1 MKKIIFCTI
10 IMLNI
15 SVNSFAVTI
24 NPDPIQTPAGKLLIQ
39 QIPPKK
45 PVEKSFIQKIDDYI
59 SDIAFVKYI
68 RSFKKQTKKD
78 VSVFSEKQGV
88 DQMFLKMGKNKE
100 VNMKKIDAFEK
111 KQINK
116 LKRLDKEITNTLKE
130 IKK

>member
-1 MKKIIFCTI
+1 MKKIIFCII
-10 IMLNI
+10 IMLNT

-45 PVEKSFIQKIDDYI
+45 TVEKSFIQKIDDYI
-59 SDIAFVKYI
+59 SDMTFVKYI

-100 VNMKKIDAFEK
+100 NNMKKIDAFEK
-111 KQINK
+111 KQIDK
-116 LKRLDKEITNTLKE
+116 LKRIDKEITNTLKE